1 MSFDW
6 NVSKLQSCNSPQGLS
21 NDRFQAYIKNNE
33 MTMVAKKNFK
43 TLLHFSLNKQSC
55 PWGKGGYVTLE
66 SNLNP
71 FFLGEQSCPQEEGA

>member
-1 MSFDW
+1 
-6 NVSKLQSCNSPQGLS
+6 
-21 NDRFQAYIKNNE
+21 